1 METSQMKQRQ
11 TGFTLIELVIVIVIL
26 GILAATALP
35 RFVDLSTDARV
46 SAVNGLAGSIR
57 SAASIARATQLVKGF
72 GAATTVTLDGTAIA
86 MSGGYP
92 TAGSISQALTDFSGF
107 TISAVGTSIMDF
119 RLSNLSECKVRYVE
133 PATSPGPFT
142 VIVTSMGSNPC

>member
-1 METSQMKQRQ
+1 MKQKQ

-46 SAVNGLAGSIR
+46 AALNGLAGGIR
-57 SAASIARATQLVKGF
+57 SAASLARATQIARGLSPRQ
-72 GAATTVTLDGTAIA
+72 AITLDGVAID

-92 TAGSISQALTDFSGF
+92 TAAAISQALTDFSGF
-107 TISAVGTSIMDF
+107 TFASTATAASFALGGKTQCLVTYTQPS
-119 RLSNLSECKVRYVE
+119 
-133 PATSPGPFT
+133 TSPGPFT
-142 VIVTSMGSNPC
+142 VTITSTGADPC